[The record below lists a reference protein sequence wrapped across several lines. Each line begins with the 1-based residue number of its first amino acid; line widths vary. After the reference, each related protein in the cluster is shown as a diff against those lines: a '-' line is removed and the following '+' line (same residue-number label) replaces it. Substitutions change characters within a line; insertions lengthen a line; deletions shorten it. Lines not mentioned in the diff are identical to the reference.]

1 MLRNAVSFAFTVA
14 AQQMKIQIFTI
25 NVILMRISHEIIQI
39 VKLIKTQKRGETI
52 LVPNRVTICF

>member
-14 AQQMKIQIFTI
+14 AQQMKIQILTI
-25 NVILMRISHEIIQI
+25 NVILMHISHEIIQI

-52 LVPNRVTICF
+52 